1 MDGEG
6 EGTFNTSEGAG
17 LADGQGAKDVS
28 DQVQATSL
36 SSQSYC
42 STLLFLYIRSHIL
55 SIFFTTEDLN
65 REEAQFSLSMFLEY
79 EFNTNQK
86 GSAISLFLP
95 LIHKYW
101 CLHNCVHK
109 IPPSVLLSG

>member
-1 MDGEG
+1 MLQGFCLPEELSDEMDGEG

-42 STLLFLYIRSHIL
+42 STLLFYQISHCLVLFPTGKRGSFMWSEMGNIYMCVCL
-55 SIFFTTEDLN
+55 PFFKHKVPPYDL
-65 REEAQFSLSMFLEY
+65 L
-79 EFNTNQK
+79 
-86 GSAISLFLP
+86 
-95 LIHKYW
+95 
-101 CLHNCVHK
+101 
-109 IPPSVLLSG
+109 